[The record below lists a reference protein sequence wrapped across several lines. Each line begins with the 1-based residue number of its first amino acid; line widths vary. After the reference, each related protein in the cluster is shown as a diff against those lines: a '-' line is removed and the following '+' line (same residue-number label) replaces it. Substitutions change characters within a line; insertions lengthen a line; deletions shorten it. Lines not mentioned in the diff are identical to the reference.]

1 MAALLVRLK
10 WRLLVNG
17 LRADT
22 WQVVGIVIGS
32 LVGLG
37 FATLGVIGVAI
48 LRTQTAQTA
57 QLVLVGGGSLL
68 LLGWVLIP
76 LVAFGVDET
85 LDPARFAILPIR
97 GTALVPG
104 LTLAT
109 LVGIPGVATAAVI
122 LATVVAW
129 SRGPLVVAVAVPAAV
144 VGLGLCVVASRL
156 VTTAGARVL
165 ASRRARELSTLIG
178 VLVMSSIGL
187 LPILVSTQSARFG
200 DPTAMVDA
208 IAWTPLG
215 WVWAAPGDV
224 ARGHLAVG
232 LVRLGLA
239 VLLLLGAGFAWGQIL
254 GRALEN
260 PPDATSARP
269 RRTRGAGLID
279 RFPAT
284 PAWTVAGRC
293 LRYWRRDPRYIAM
306 FSSLSIASIVPGL
319 ALSTAPD
326 GPPKDILIALGPF
339 LGLLLGLTA
348 SNELGYDASAFAA
361 HLITGLSGRSDRA
374 GRQLALLLWA
384 VPVISAASVA
394 GCWLSGHLWLAP
406 GMIGV
411 ALASLLGALAAAGV
425 GGALA
430 PYPMPEAGAN
440 PFRSN
445 AGGSVRVLLAQGA
458 CGALAFSVT
467 TPAAVLVLIAATVWP
482 PALWLALPVGVLLGS
497 GILWLGV
504 VVAGSI
510 IDQRG
515 PEILAAVRRTQ

>member
-22 WQVVGIVIGS
+22 WQLVGIVIGA

-37 FATLGVIGVAI
+37 LATAGVFAISA
-48 LRTQTAQTA
+48 LRAVSARTAD
-57 QLVLVGGGSLL
+57 LVLVSGGSLL

-85 LDPARFAILPIR
+85 LDPARFALLPVR

-104 LTLAT
+104 LTLGT
-109 LVGIPGVATAAVI
+109 LVGVPGTTTAAVS
-122 LATVVAW
+122 LATIVTW
-129 SRGPLVVAVAVPAAV
+129 SRGPVVLAVAVPAAL
-144 VGLGLCVVASRL
+144 VGLGQCIVLSRL

-165 ASRRARELSTLIG
+165 ASRQARELSTLVG

-187 LPILVSTQSARFG
+187 LPVLASTQAVRFADLTSIG
-200 DPTAMVDA
+200 QALG
-208 IAWTPLG
+208 WTPLG
-215 WVWAAPGDV
+215 WAWAAPGDV
-224 ARGHLAVG
+224 ATGHLLRG
-232 LVRLGLA
+232 LLRLALATVLLIGSGLA
-239 VLLLLGAGFAWGQIL
+239 WGRML
-254 GRALEN
+254 NRALEN
-260 PPDATSARP
+260 PPDAAPLRTSRGRRP
-269 RRTRGAGLID
+269 GLVD
-279 RFPAT
+279 RLPAT
-284 PAWTVAGRC
+284 PTWTVAGRC

-306 FSSLSIASIVPGL
+306 FSSLAIASIVPSL

-326 GPPKDILIALGPF
+326 GPPRDILIALGPF

-361 HLITGLSGRSDRA
+361 HLITGLPGRADRA

-384 VPVISAASVA
+384 TPVISVATVA
-394 GCWLSGHLWLAP
+394 GCWLSGHLRLVP

-411 ALASLLGALAAAGV
+411 SLASLFGALAAAGV
-425 GGALA
+425 GGALV

-440 PFRSN
+440 PFRAN
-445 AGGSVRVLLAQGA
+445 AGGSVRVLLAQAA
-458 CGALAFSVT
+458 CGALAFSAT
-467 TPAAVLVLIAATVWP
+467 MPPAIAVLIAATVWP
-482 PALWLALPVGVLLGS
+482 PAVWLALPIGVLLG
-497 GILWLGV
+497 GGVLWLGIV
-504 VVAGSI
+504 TGGSI
-510 IDQRG
+510 LDQRG